1 MRLQLL
7 IGCFLVVI
15 KALPDREPFNTDRM
29 THRKGSGRNN
39 MGYTP
44 GAPYGGP
51 SRYFGSDA
59 NINLKCGSALIQ
71 LSLCADTDTEK

>member
-1 MRLQLL
+1 
-7 IGCFLVVI
+7 
-15 KALPDREPFNTDRM
+15 
-29 THRKGSGRNN
+29 

-59 NINLKCGSALIQ
+59 NIDLKCASALIQ
-71 LSLCADTDTEK
+71 LSLCADTDTEKYVAMRIAACSVHLLAQHHIQAK